1 MQTPSPPQ
9 DQPGVATRFCEA
21 MNNLFWA
28 TRENA
33 CAVAAK
39 ALTLL
44 MLLFSFGGCAT
55 PSLRPA
61 SATRDHAYIEY
72 WPAPNDAKG
81 LRLAVK
87 DLIDMKGVVTTAG
100 SEFLAKSSKPAT
112 RDAKCLTIAR
122 QRNVR
127 FVGKTNTTEL
137 AVAVSGI
144 NEYYGTP
151 RNPLGEGRR
160 RIPGGSSCGSA
171 VAVATGTA
179 DVAFGTDTAGSIRIP
194 AACCGVAGLKTT
206 FGLVPLDGVYP
217 IAPNQLDTVGPLAR
231 DVRGLVQGMDL
242 LQAGFAEKYRKAVAA
257 SPAAS
262 KIRVGRLYLKGTN
275 SEIDRAIDAALA
287 ATGFAVVKLDDRFRE
302 LWLQAEKDAATVA
315 ATSAWIYDLKFRDT
329 PQVTA
334 RTKAV
339 IAVGELA
346 YRTGEYRKALQRQPQ
361 WQAVLRALFTAVDF
375 IALPTIDSVPPRMPL
390 LGGTLAFELRALGLQ
405 NTAAVNFGRVPAVA
419 IPVPLRHRSIPVTSL
434 QLIGPMRSEAALLNA
449 GRLIETANAPRG

>member
-1 MQTPSPPQ
+1 MNNCFSALRQKVRAAAATAWAVFTLVLSFAGCSTPS
-9 DQPGVATRFCEA
+9 
-21 MNNLFWA
+21 MH
-28 TRENA
+28 
-33 CAVAAK
+33 
-39 ALTLL
+39 
-44 MLLFSFGGCAT
+44 
-55 PSLRPA
+55 PA

-72 WPAPNDAKG
+72 WPAANDAKG

-100 SEFLAKSSKPAT
+100 SEFLAKNSKPAT
-112 RDAKCLTIAR
+112 RDAKCMTIAR
-122 QRNVR
+122 KRRVHI
-127 FVGKTNTTEL
+127 VGKTNTTEL

-144 NEYYGTP
+144 NAYYGTP

-231 DVRGLVQGMDL
+231 DVDGLVQGMDL
-242 LQAGFAEKYRKAVAA
+242 LQAGFAGKYRQTVAT
-257 SPAAS
+257 SPAAA
-262 KIRVGRLYLKGTN
+262 KLRIGRLYLKGTN
-275 SEIDRAIDAALA
+275 KNIDRAIDAALA
-287 ATGFAVVKLDDRFRE
+287 ATGFDVVKLDDRFRE
-302 LWLQAEKDAATVA
+302 HWLAAEKDAATVA
-315 ATSAWIYDLKFRDT
+315 ATSAWIYDLKILDT
-329 PQVTA
+329 SQVTA

-346 YRTGEYRKALQRQPQ
+346 YRTGDYQEAVRRQPR
-361 WQAVLRALFTAVDF
+361 WQAVLREVFASVDF
-375 IALPTIDSVPPRMPL
+375 IALPTMDSEPPRLPFF
-390 LGGTLAFELRALGLQ
+390 GGTLAFELRVLAMQ
-405 NTAAVNFGRVPAVA
+405 NTAAVNFGRVPALA
-419 IPVPLRHRSIPVTSL
+419 LPVPLRSRSFPVTSL

-449 GRLIETANAPRG
+449 GRLVEAANSSQGS